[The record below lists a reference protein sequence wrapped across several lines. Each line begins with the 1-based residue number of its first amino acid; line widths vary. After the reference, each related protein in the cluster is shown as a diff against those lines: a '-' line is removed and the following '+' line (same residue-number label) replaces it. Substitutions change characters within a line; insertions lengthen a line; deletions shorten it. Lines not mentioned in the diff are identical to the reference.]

1 MTTFDAVVNDAV
13 VAERLHAVR
22 QRIARAGGSGVAV
35 LPVTKSFVVAA
46 CWAAYHAG
54 CPAVGEN
61 YAQEVVAKFAN
72 KPTTER
78 PPFEVHFIGQL
89 QTNKVRMLAPIVSLF
104 GSVDR
109 PSQVREL
116 AKRAPGARVLVQVW
130 APGSEGKA
138 GCPIAD
144 VPALI
149 ESATAAGLMVEGLMA
164 VGPTEGGPEAARPLF
179 RSVRASA
186 TRLGLAVCS
195 MGMSDDLEI
204 AVQEGSTQVR
214 IGTALFGKRP
224 HPETLV
230 R

>member
-1 MTTFDAVVNDAV
+1 MTSYETATFDDI

-22 QRIARAGGSGVAV
+22 ERIARAGGSAVAV
-35 LPVTKSFVVAA
+35 LPVTKSFGVEA
-46 CWAAYHAG
+46 CWAAHRAG
-54 CPAVGEN
+54 CSAVGEN
-61 YAQEVVAKFAN
+61 YAQEVVAKLGGQPN
-72 KPTTER
+72 SER
-78 PPFEVHFIGQL
+78 LPFEVHFIGQL

-109 PSQVREL
+109 QSQVREL
-116 AKRAPGARVLVQVW
+116 AKRVPGARVHVQVE
-130 APGSEGKA
+130 APDTKGKA

-149 ESATAAGLMVEGLMA
+149 ESATTAGLHVEGLMA

-179 RSVRASA
+179 RAVRALA
-186 TRLGLAVCS
+186 TRLGVATCS
-195 MGMSDDLEI
+195 MGMSGDLEV

-214 IGTALFGKRP
+214 IGTALFGERP